1 MIWMTNV
8 CKGDRL
14 LKSVIV
20 IVMGILGLTACSSE
34 PARLQQGPDAEMT
47 KDGLVK
53 VEHSKLDLS
62 YARPDVNWA
71 KYTKLYFEPVKVTN
85 DHPADYQP
93 PKIDKRADGLNA
105 TYELPQEALTKMSE
119 QFSLTVKE
127 VFNAEQPFELVAQ
140 PEPNTLVIE
149 AAVTDIRL
157 SAPLES
163 SRRSFSSMG
172 RTYTE
177 NSGSMMLLAVIKD
190 GETGEVLAK
199 AADRGQGFN
208 QWSQN
213 TQVFNWG
220 DVKTVYRR
228 WVNDFKNALMN
239 AGAE

>member
-1 MIWMTNV
+1 MQTT
-8 CKGDRL
+8 RL
-14 LKSVIV
+14 KNLAIKAAAV
-20 IVMGILGLTACSSE
+20 LGLVGLGACSTE
-34 PARLQQGPDAEMT
+34 PARLELGPNAETT

-62 YARPDVNWA
+62 YARPNVEWK
-71 KYTKLYFEPVKVTN
+71 KYTKLYFAPVKVTN
-85 DHPADYQP
+85 DHPADYKP
-93 PKIDKRADGLNA
+93 PRIDKRADGLNA
-105 TYELPQEALTKMSE
+105 TYDLPPEALEKMAA
-119 QFSLTVKE
+119 QFQLTVKD
-127 VFNAEQPFELVAQ
+127 VFNSEQPFELVDKAGA
-140 PEPNTLVIE
+140 NTLVIE

-157 SAPLES
+157 SAPIES
-163 SRRSFSSMG
+163 SRRSYSSMG

-199 AADRGQGFN
+199 AADRGQGFD

-228 WVNDFKNALMN
+228 WANDFKNALMA
-239 AGAE
+239 AGAQ

>member
-1 MIWMTNV
+1 MVRLTSMNKQGV
-8 CKGDRL
+8 FFKGA
-14 LKSVIV
+14 IV
-20 IVMGILGLTACSSE
+20 AATLGLAGCSSE
-34 PARLQQGPDAEMT
+34 PASLQQGPDAEMT
-47 KDGLVK
+47 KDGLVR
-53 VEHSKLDLS
+53 VDHSKLDLS
-62 YARPDVNWA
+62 YARPNVNWS

-93 PKIDKRADGLNA
+93 PRIDKRAEGLNA
-105 TYELPQEALTKMSE
+105 TYELPQEALDKMSE

-127 VFNAEQPFELVAQ
+127 VFNSEQPFELVAK
-140 PEPNTLVIE
+140 PGPNTLVIE

-163 SRRSFSSMG
+163 SRRSFNSMG

-228 WVNDFKNALMN
+228 WVNDFKNALMD
-239 AGAE
+239 AGAK